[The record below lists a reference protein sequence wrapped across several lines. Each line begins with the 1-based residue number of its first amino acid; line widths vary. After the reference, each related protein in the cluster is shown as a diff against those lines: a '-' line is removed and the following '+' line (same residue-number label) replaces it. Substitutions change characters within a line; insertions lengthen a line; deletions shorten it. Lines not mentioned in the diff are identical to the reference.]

1 MERNWLRKTNL
12 KVSTECI
19 KAYAKNHFV
28 IGFLF
33 SFLFVVVVL
42 RRFLFFP
49 GIAEYADI
57 DLPYYRQ
64 NLLIVFNTW
73 NKFASADTAYLMYM
87 YILSWVALPFS
98 ASGAAFE
105 RILYFLMFFS
115 TSYFMF
121 LVVYDLIEKIGGDQ
135 LSCYMAA
142 VAASIIY
149 ILNPNFY
156 TKIVSGAHGLAS
168 YSLTPLVFYFSR
180 KVVGTQAFRS
190 MLRYSL
196 ILAIL
201 QALSFAIPFTFV
213 PNFLFMCLIIS
224 LEIVWAVKSGKE
236 NKQRMILSGITGVTV
251 AFLFSLL
258 MMSFALLPF
267 FSVQGPYSFGPWGN
281 YYAHHIFDVPLA
293 DAIRIRPSTNNP
305 LSWQF
310 PTFAA
315 ALGWDLSTFV
325 VPLLSLSITPV
336 ICIFIWEAHRREHL
350 ALPRS
355 LGTSLYSIFIVVF
368 ISIFLAKGRNPPF
381 GEFYSYLALHL
392 PFGWLLRYPEVWLIY
407 TTFSYAVLCG
417 VLIGLCHHYRILVH
431 FGVTLRGVRR
441 LRLLKSIRIPLSVV
455 FLIAVILGSAF
466 SSFLTLTGDT
476 GGMLSPA
483 EPPQGYKDANQWL
496 LERSDWFRVFWMQG
510 WSLPPWM
517 PSAHPIGNW
526 FSPLPIAQEWSPTQ
540 GNFINFAQ
548 LYAPSLSDVA
558 MGKTL
563 GLFGVKYILLYKDEP
578 TSYGKLS
585 ILLEKQDNMKKVYE
599 NNDIVIFEN
608 EDYTPYVRGL
618 SAKNVILVCGSL
630 DSMFLTNITD
640 FDPKDYAMVFPEQQM
655 SLANFFMN
663 DFSGGNVLIYNK
675 CFTDLLFSTLEDKF
689 FLIPQNYINY
699 AEGNERWSVN
709 SESDN
714 NLVFSAH
721 DKTYGRGHLVGN
733 GAFIIPFSVNA
744 SGPYELWVRVP
755 AYKQSFVVYIDG
767 KRIGRVEI
775 SEEFVRVYSPNHVW
789 LKVAKVDL
797 ETGKHEL
804 KMESSSSLVRVN
816 LFALIPPETFV
827 EKQKSLF
834 RAFEDTNKTI
844 TYMYDRGY
852 INSIASQISVPIYGD
867 NFAEYPIGKLN
878 SSLWNAADGNWSIQQ
893 LDERT
898 VLAQGTPKN
907 YSSNAM
913 LRDVRISDSVI
924 DVDVKYIWQTPNT
937 GHAFNVLARY
947 RDDSHYYQF
956 NYNHQF
962 NALQIW
968 KQSGNQTYRLAD
980 SNAVGNP
987 IRLEPGQWYKLK
999 IELLGNELKFYVN
1012 GTKCLD
1018 TVDNTPDSIY
1028 TSGSFG
1034 FGTSDCIALFSNLSI
1049 QSISQRFPV
1058 IAPRSSE
1065 YILAFLPATQNST
1078 EVHNFSE
1085 NTLMIDGTILT
1096 LVGELDASHWIYAR
1110 PIWLE
1115 PGYHNITIISG
1126 PDIKKIA
1133 LYSAGGTNLT
1143 LTDMFGKRNSS
1154 ILFKYEE
1161 VDPTKYIVKL
1171 NLSEPII
1178 LVHSESRNDLWKAR
1192 INDEEFQSFPLYTEI
1207 NGFYIN
1213 KTGALALTIE
1223 YAPQKYFLV
1232 GKNVSLVATLFIVSF
1247 LFVDLLVF
1255 MRTFIKKRKT
1265 NTYRSDPMAHT

>member
-1 MERNWLRKTNL
+1 MERKWLRRANL
-12 KVSTECI
+12 KIS
-19 KAYAKNHFV
+19 AGYAKALAKSHFT

-33 SFLFVVVVL
+33 SFLFVIVVF
-42 RRFLFFP
+42 RRFFLFP

-64 NLLIVFNTW
+64 NLLAVFNAW
-73 NKFASADTAYLMYM
+73 NKFASGDTAYLLYM
-87 YILSWVALPFS
+87 YILSWVAIPFS
-98 ASGAAFE
+98 ASGTAFE

-115 TSYFMF
+115 ASYFMF
-121 LVVYDLIEKIGGDQ
+121 LVVYDLIKKIGADR
-135 LSCYMAA
+135 LPCYIAA
-142 VAASIIY
+142 GAASIIY

-156 TKIVSGAHGLAS
+156 TKIASGAHGLVS

-180 KVVGTQAFRS
+180 KVVGAKTLRG

-224 LEIVWAVKSGKE
+224 LEAVWAVKFGKE
-236 NKQRMILSGITGVTV
+236 NRLRVILSGTTGVAV
-251 AFLFSLL
+251 AFSFSVL
-258 MMSFALLPF
+258 MMSFVLLPF
-267 FSVQGPYSFGPWGN
+267 FSVRRSFSFGPWGN
-281 YYAHHIFDVPLA
+281 YYAHLIFDVPLA

-310 PTFAA
+310 STFTA

-325 VPLLSLSITPV
+325 VPLLSLIITPV
-336 ICIFIWEAHRREHL
+336 ILIFVWKVHRREHL
-350 ALPRS
+350 ASPMS
-355 LGTSLYSIFIVVF
+355 LVTSVYSIFIVVF
-368 ISIFLAKGRNPPF
+368 ISVFLAKARNPPF
-381 GEFYSYLALHL
+381 GELYSYLASHL

-417 VLIGLCHHYRILVH
+417 ILVGLCHHYRIQVH
-431 FGVTLRGVRR
+431 LRVSLRGVKR
-441 LRLLKSIRIPLSVV
+441 LPKSIKVPLSVV
-455 FLIAVILGSAF
+455 FLIAVILGSSFA
-466 SSFLTLTGDT
+466 SFLMLTGDA

-526 FSPLPIAQEWSPTQ
+526 FSPLPIAQAWSPTQ
-540 GNFINFAQ
+540 GNFVNFAQ
-548 LYAPSLSDVA
+548 LFAPSLSDAA

-578 TSYGKLS
+578 TSYGELS
-585 ILLEKQDNMKKVYE
+585 ALLENQDNVKKVYE
-599 NNDIVIFEN
+599 NSDIVIFEN
-608 EDYTPYVRGL
+608 EDYTPYLRGL
-618 SAKNVILVCGSL
+618 SARNIILVYGSL
-630 DSMFLTNITD
+630 DSMFSTNITD
-640 FDPKDYAMVFPEQQM
+640 FSPENYAMVFPEQQM
-655 SLANFFMN
+655 SLANFFLN

-675 CFTDLLFSTLEDKF
+675 HFTDLLFSTLEDAF

-699 AEGNERWSVN
+699 VKGNERWWVN

-721 DKTYGRGHLVGN
+721 DKTYDKGHVVGN
-733 GAFIIPFSVNA
+733 GAFIMPFSVNA
-744 SGPYELWVRVP
+744 SRDYELWVRVP
-755 AYKQSFVVYIDG
+755 AYLQSFVVYVDG
-767 KRIGRVEI
+767 ERIGSVEI
-775 SEEFVRVYSPNHVW
+775 SEEFVRAYSPTHAW
-789 LKVAKVDL
+789 LKVSTLDL

-816 LFALIPPETFV
+816 LFALIHPETFV

-852 INSIASQISVPIYGD
+852 INSIVPQISVPIYTD
-867 NFAEYPIGKLN
+867 NFTAYPIGKLN
-878 SSLWNAADGNWSIQQ
+878 SSLWNVVDGNWSIQQ
-893 LDERT
+893 LEDR
-898 VLAQGTPKN
+898 LALTQGTSEN

-913 LRDVRISDSVI
+913 LRDVTISDSVI
-924 DVDVKYIWQTPNT
+924 ELDVKYIWQPPNT
-937 GHAFNVLARY
+937 DGHAFNVLVRY

-956 NYNHQF
+956 NYNHMF
-962 NALQIW
+962 NAIQIW

-1012 GTKCLD
+1012 GTKYLD

-1028 TSGSFG
+1028 TRGSFG
-1034 FGTSDCIALFSNLSI
+1034 LGTSDCITLFSNLSI

-1085 NTLMIDGTILT
+1085 NTLMIDETILT

-1161 VDPTKYIVKL
+1161 VDPTKYIMKL
-1171 NLSEPII
+1171 NLSEPVI
-1178 LVHSESRNDLWKAR
+1178 LVHSEARNDLWKAR
-1192 INDEEFQSFPLYTEI
+1192 INGEEFQSFPLYTQI

-1213 KTGALALTIE
+1213 KTGALTLTIE
-1223 YAPQKYFLV
+1223 YDPQKYFLV
-1232 GKNVSLVATLFIVSF
+1232 GKNVSLVATLSIVSF
-1247 LFVDLLVF
+1247 LFADLLILF
-1255 MRTFIKKRKT
+1255 MRKFIKKRK
-1265 NTYRSDPMAHT
+1265 NQYF